1 MLRPYFLLRSENSC
15 DPELVLWSEVVSISH
30 RLFRHPHYRIIKMS
44 NEKPSQALFWGCFIA
59 LITTAFG
66 FITRMFLLDDPA
78 IAEGLLGLDGAEVGK
93 FKGIQVWPFAISII
107 VFSLIIDKVGY
118 KFAMIFAAV
127 TQIIWGVMGI
137 YGLSV
142 AAENPELAKS
152 LIFWGGLIMA
162 LGNGTVE
169 AFINPVVA
177 TMYDKE
183 KTKWLNILHA
193 GWPGGLVIAGM
204 AVIFMGGA
212 SWEAKIALIF
222 IPAIIYLVMLIRCT
236 FPVQERVAAGVSY
249 REMLAEFG
257 FGGAAVVSF
266 LMFLQLDEY
275 FPGNP
280 AIWMVLCG
288 ALAVALGVYTKSL
301 GRPLMFILILL
312 MTPLATTEIG
322 TDGWISGVMANAVTF
337 HAGWILVYTSLIMM
351 VLRFFAGPIVH
362 KLQPLPLLILS
373 CVLAIAGL
381 LALAGASGVF
391 VIFAAAT
398 LYALG
403 KTFFWPT
410 MLGIV
415 SEQTPKGGALTL
427 NSVSGIGM
435 LAVGVLGFPYIGAL
449 QEKKA
454 VSEVAA
460 IEHAVDVPGLIAD
473 GNVAPAALEDKSIY
487 FGTIKYQSLKADEVD
502 TLLAEQSDETKAA
515 VADAQA
521 GSGQKALANMA
532 IFPLIMLVVYVLLY
546 FSFKS
551 KGGYKPVEVTS

>member
-1 MLRPYFLLRSENSC
+1 
-15 DPELVLWSEVVSISH
+15 
-30 RLFRHPHYRIIKMS
+30 MS
-44 NEKPSQALFWGCFIA
+44 NEKPSKALFWGCFIA

-66 FITRMFLLDDPA
+66 FITRMFLFDDPA
-78 IAEGLLGLDGAEVGK
+78 ITQELLNLDAAEVGA

-107 VFSLIIDKVGY
+107 LFSLIIDKVGY
-118 KFAMIFAAV
+118 KFAMIFAAT

-142 AAENPELAKS
+142 AGSNPELAKD
-152 LIFWGGLIMA
+152 LLFWGGLILA

-177 TMYDKE
+177 TLFDKE

-193 GWPGGLVIAGM
+193 GWPGGLVIAGV

-212 SWEAKIALIF
+212 SWEAKLALIF
-222 IPAIIYLVMLIRCT
+222 IPAIIYLVILLRCQ

-249 REMLAEFG
+249 RDMLGEFG
-257 FGGAAVVSF
+257 FGGAAVVAI
-266 LMFLQLDEY
+266 LMFLQLDQAI
-275 FPGNP
+275 PGYTP
-280 AIWMVLCG
+280 AWMIVCAG
-288 ALAVALGVYTKSL
+288 LAIGLGVYTKSL

-312 MTPLATTEIG
+312 MMPLATTEIG
-322 TDGWISGVMANAVTF
+322 TDGWISGIMEKAVTF

-351 VLRFFAGPIVH
+351 VLRFYAGPIVH
-362 KLQPLPLLILS
+362 RLEPLPLLILS
-373 CVLAIAGL
+373 CVLAIGGL
-381 LALAGASGVF
+381 IALAGAAGVGM
-391 VIFAAAT
+391 IFAAAT

-415 SEQTPKGGALTL
+415 SEQTPRGGALTL

-454 VSEVAA
+454 VSELAA
-460 IEHAVDVPGLIAD
+460 LEAVKDVPGLVVDGEISAD
-473 GNVAPAALEDKSIY
+473 ALEDKSIY
-487 FGTIKYQSLKADEVD
+487 FGTINYQTLKGDKVDALLVDQDTEV
-502 TLLAEQSDETKAA
+502 KGA
-515 VADAQA
+515 VTASNE
-521 GSGQKALANMA
+521 GSAQKALANMA
-532 IFPLIMLVVYVLLY
+532 IFPLIMLVIYILLY
-546 FSFKS
+546 LYFKS
-551 KGGYKPVEVTS
+551 KGGYKPVEVAAPGIGEH